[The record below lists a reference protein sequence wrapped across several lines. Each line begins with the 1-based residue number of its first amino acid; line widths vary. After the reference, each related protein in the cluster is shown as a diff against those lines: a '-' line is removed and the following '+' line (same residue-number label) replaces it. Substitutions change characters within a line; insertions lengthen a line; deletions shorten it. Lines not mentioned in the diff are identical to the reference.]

1 MALKLNMTKA
11 EAREK
16 MLTAM
21 REQDQDSFT
30 EGLEAFGDALVAD
43 MKAQIEEAQLAND
56 RAALAARGKKPLTS
70 AELKFAADFKALAAQ
85 RLEGKDV
92 RAALSGIKM
101 PDETIDM
108 IFDDITIDH
117 PLLSY
122 IDFQN
127 TAYATKWLMSKNP
140 YQKALWGDFDAEV
153 TKEISAGFSEKD
165 MTKMSLTAFIPV
177 SRGLLD
183 LGPDWIYRYVVAILR
198 EAVANGLED
207 GIVNNLA
214 SNTGPIGMM
223 ADLTKGTTAS
233 DVTTYTAKSKTAV
246 TKLDPATYG
255 SLLAS
260 LAKTENGNPRPVNRV
275 IMIVNPTDYLTK
287 IFPAITVMGVNGNYV
302 QNTLPFPTVFVQ
314 SAAVA
319 EGTAILYLDHY
330 YWMGLGQ
337 AGNAGT
343 IEQSD
348 EYKFL
353 ERKRYY
359 MIYLYADGTPK
370 DNNCCLPLNIANL
383 KPATI
388 ATTSTATVEG
398 TVTTKAAA
406 AQG

>member
-1 MALKLNMTKA
+1 
-11 EAREK
+11 
-16 MLTAM
+16 
-21 REQDQDSFT
+21 
-30 EGLEAFGDALVAD
+30 

-56 RAALAARGKKPLTS
+56 RAAMAARGKKPLTS
-70 AELKFAADFKALAAQ
+70 AELKFASDFKALAYQ

-92 RAALSGIKM
+92 KAALSNIKM

-127 TAYATKWLMSKNP
+127 TAFATKWLMSKNP
-140 YQKALWGDFDAEV
+140 FQKALWGDFDAEV
-153 TKEISAGFSEKD
+153 TKEISASFSEKD

-223 ADLTKGTTAS
+223 ADLSAGTTA
-233 DVTTYTAKSKTAV
+233 DEVTTYTAKTKEV
-246 TKLDPATYG
+246 VKKLDPATYG
-255 SLLAS
+255 KLLAK
-260 LAKTENGNPRPVNRV
+260 LAKTPNGNPRPVNRV

-287 IFPAITVMGVNGNYV
+287 IFPAITVMGVNGTYV
-302 QNTLPFPTVFVQ
+302 QNALPFPTVFVQ

-319 EGTAILYLDHY
+319 EGTAILYLDRY

-353 ERKRYY
+353 N
-359 MIYLYADGTPK
+359 AS
-370 DNNCCLPLNIANL
+370 
-383 KPATI
+383 
-388 ATTSTATVEG
+388 ATT
-398 TVTTKAAA
+398 
-406 AQG
+406 